1 MNLKYMYKNLQKKEK
16 ILMIINYDTPR
27 VKIKQLEQK
36 LWQCIFKK
44 KKYYTNWQNINHLM
58 YHKNI
63 IHDCS
68 NL

>member
-36 LWQCIFKK
+36 L
-44 KKYYTNWQNINHLM
+44 
-58 YHKNI
+58 
-63 IHDCS
+63 
-68 NL
+68 